1 MAGLCS
7 FNVST
12 RRLNREGLWANGKD
26 QMSCNAKPVSVG
38 FSHGYMVWWRKD
50 CAMCLV
56 VMPPRGAFACAQV
69 QNRAR
74 RLGGVIMFNGIS
86 NRYDRARAS
95 GYLPVA
101 YAYVRKNFAL
111 PSRGG
116 WPEIRR

>member
-38 FSHGYMVWWRKD
+38 FSHGHVVWWRKD

-56 VMPPRGAFACAQV
+56 VM
-69 QNRAR
+69 
-74 RLGGVIMFNGIS
+74 
-86 NRYDRARAS
+86 AS
-95 GYLPVA
+95 CRHGLLA
-101 YAYVRKNFAL
+101 AL
-111 PSRGG
+111 LHVLKFRTEQEGL
-116 WPEIRR
+116 EV